1 MKLTHAQKREYDL
14 LKTHGSVYVAGQ
26 QRRRIFEKLKEMGL
40 AINDDY
46 YWFHINKNHVK
57 K

>member
-1 MKLTHAQKREYDL
+1 MKLTPAQKREYDL

-26 QRRRIFEKLKEMGL
+26 QRRRIFERLQELGL
-40 AINDDY
+40 ATSDHWN
-46 YWFHINKNHVK
+46 WFHIK